1 MKVRC
6 QRLRIAALLIA
17 PALLFAACGDDDS
30 ESAAT
35 TGAGTTGGAATT
47 AGAGTT
53 AAAASGE
60 PVNVMVMGSFTGPFD
75 TSFAFDTAEAAAQA
89 INDAGGVQGRPLTIL
104 TCDDKFDPNATL
116 DCARQAADAD
126 AVAIISGLVL
136 AGDYLD
142 FAAQEG
148 IPVIPAVGFQSAE
161 FQNDISFPIT
171 AGGAGLATAAIA
183 EVLAQGVTVISLV
196 YDESSGV
203 AKPAAEAAAAGLA
216 EQGINVANVIPMP
229 LDIADASSILA
240 AAEAGGAEGVALL
253 VQGSQAAKFITA
265 ADQAGSTLIIG
276 SYDLSLEP
284 ATIETLG
291 PAADG
296 VLMASSFRPL
306 TDTSNPGV
314 EQFFDEMA
322 AYDPTITVDDWSIPG
337 VGLGTYAATH
347 LVGEAAAAAA
357 TVDAAGVLAALA
369 ELTDFDIGIMA
380 PIDFSAPNTTFIP
393 TFTRVFNT
401 SYFFSEI
408 QDTELVPLSDEPVNV
423 ATVQ

>member
-47 AGAGTT
+47 AGADTT

>member
-47 AGAGTT
+47 AGADTT

-369 ELTDFDIGIMA
+369 KLTDFDIGIMA